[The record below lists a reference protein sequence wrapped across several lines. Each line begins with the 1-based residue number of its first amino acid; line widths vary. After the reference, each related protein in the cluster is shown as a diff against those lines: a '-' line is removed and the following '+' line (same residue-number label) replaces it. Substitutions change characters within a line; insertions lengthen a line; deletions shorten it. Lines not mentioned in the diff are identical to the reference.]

1 MADYTKWSNENKLEW
16 LVMEL
21 GHEANLVDFAGK
33 YRELFDNTRTTN
45 QKVGC
50 LDLFRKYANIAK
62 TDNKGDYA
70 DLRTAQKLAYSKES
84 QIPPRELQEFQAL
97 WDEDAP
103 NRCLECNA
111 RIGNDEKYCK
121 NHQNVGKDIPGTCL
135 KFTKDAVDG
144 PIDPDRYEP
153 VAPRC
158 GGKIE
163 ELGNGAWWCQ
173 KCGDPEEKTR
183 CTKAASSNDTPL
195 SETLNRHQGS
205 LVQLSRLFSTME
217 RNNPDHVPQWTKLQ
231 KL

>member
-84 QIPPRELQEFQAL
+84 QIPPRDLQEFQAL
-97 WDEDAP
+97 WDDDAP
-103 NRCLECNA
+103 NR
-111 RIGNDEKYCK
+111 
-121 NHQNVGKDIPGTCL
+121 
-135 KFTKDAVDG
+135 
-144 PIDPDRYEP
+144 
-153 VAPRC
+153 
-158 GGKIE
+158 
-163 ELGNGAWWCQ
+163 
-173 KCGDPEEKTR
+173 
-183 CTKAASSNDTPL
+183 
-195 SETLNRHQGS
+195 
-205 LVQLSRLFSTME
+205 
-217 RNNPDHVPQWTKLQ
+217 
-231 KL
+231 